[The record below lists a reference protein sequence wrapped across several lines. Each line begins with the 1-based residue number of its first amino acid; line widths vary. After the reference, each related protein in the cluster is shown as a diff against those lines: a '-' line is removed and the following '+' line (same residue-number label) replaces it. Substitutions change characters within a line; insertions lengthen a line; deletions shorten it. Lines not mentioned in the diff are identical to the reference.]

1 MKKRDEQDRWNH
13 RTTFADS
20 VMNLSNVL
28 LVVGIL
34 LGQFIPLLYLAGFA
48 LWGVAL
54 AIRVWR
60 DISARKVHW
69 LTVVHGLLFAFIA
82 WKTVQSVI
90 LMV

>member
-1 MKKRDEQDRWNH
+1 
-13 RTTFADS
+13 
-20 VMNLSNVL
+20 MNFSNIL
-28 LVVGIL
+28 LAVGIL
-34 LGQFIPLLYLAGFA
+34 LGRFIPLLYLAGFV

-54 AIRVWR
+54 GIRVFR

-69 LTVVHGLLFAFIA
+69 LTIVHGLLFAFIA